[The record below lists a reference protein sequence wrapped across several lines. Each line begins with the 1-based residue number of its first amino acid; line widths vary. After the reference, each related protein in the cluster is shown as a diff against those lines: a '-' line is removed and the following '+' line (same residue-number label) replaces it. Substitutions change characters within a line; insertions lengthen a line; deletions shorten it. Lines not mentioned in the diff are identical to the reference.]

1 MRAKNTNFKFNKKSL
16 KTFKLSDDKN
26 KKLNEDYYSK
36 IILNFFESD
45 KIKEESKNNINNNN
59 NKIKKINKI
68 KLSSNSSNRILK
80 ISLNANNKFPK
91 KNNNDINNINNNIGS
106 IVPERKTENLNKKQ
120 VTKKIIQSISEKN
133 IIKDNKKNEK
143 NEKNI
148 SKSKTNIN
156 RELNTNSKKKKENS
170 INSINYNNINNIH
183 NNIIKHHLFINNN
196 HPPKIQ
202 NNIINNN
209 NYKEKKNKSL
219 DKRKERKIKNYGDKR
234 NIINLR
240 INVNE
245 MINYK
250 KPSYQINHINK
261 NNKAILN
268 RSLNKRNKKNNNNKK
283 NRSPENSKIEGN
295 NILNVNINYIR
306 DKNANM
312 NTNKTKKI
320 NTDINS
326 NSKLNNAKKFKKN
339 TDNNSSKNILDK
351 NNKIINH
358 PRRIIEKKTIKNIIS
373 LNLSNSK
380 KNNASKQ
387 QMTFKRIK
395 VESIKIDLNS
405 INPQKNN
412 SFISQEKTTAE
423 NPILNDKNNLTLR
436 GTEIPKF
443 SKINNKYTELNLVG
457 QTDISDL
464 NRSFKTS
471 FSVNKAR
478 SLSKKREE
486 MKRNKL
492 NNLEGTNDEEEN
504 TKKLDNILISL
515 SNISHVEPK
524 ELAGKSEPKKLI
536 DKIRKFKKLQKL
548 E

>member
-1 MRAKNTNFKFNKKSL
+1 MRQKNTNFRFNKKSL
-16 KTFKLSDDKN
+16 KTFKISDDKN
-26 KKLNEDYYSK
+26 KKLNDDYYSK
-36 IILNFFESD
+36 IISNFFESD
-45 KIKEESKNNINNNN
+45 KTKEESKNNNTN

-80 ISLNANNKFPK
+80 ITLNANNKFLK
-91 KNNNDINNINNNIGS
+91 KNNIDLSNNIGP
-106 IVPERKTENLNKKQ
+106 IIPERKTENLNKKQ
-120 VTKKIIQSISEKN
+120 VTKKMIQSISEKN
-133 IIKDNKKNEK
+133 IYKDNKKYEK
-143 NEKNI
+143 NDKNM

-156 RELNTNSKKKKENS
+156 MELNANSNKKKENS
-170 INSINYNNINNIH
+170 NNHNNIN

-196 HPPKIQ
+196 HPQKFQ
-202 NNIINNN
+202 NNLINNN
-209 NYKEKKNKSL
+209 NNSNKENKNKSL
-219 DKRKERKIKNYGDKR
+219 DKRKERKIKNIGDKK

-245 MINYK
+245 MISYK
-250 KPSYQINHINK
+250 KASYQINHINK
-261 NNKAILN
+261 NNKAFLN
-268 RSLNKRNKKNNNNKK
+268 RSLNKRNKKNNKK

-295 NILNVNINYIR
+295 NIVNVNLNIR
-306 DKNANM
+306 DKNMNI

-326 NSKLNNAKKFKKN
+326 SSKLNNTKKFKKN

-351 NNKIINH
+351 SNKIIIH
-358 PRRIIEKKTIKNIIS
+358 PKRIIEKKTIKNIIN
-373 LNLSNSK
+373 LNSSNSK
-380 KNNASKQ
+380 KSNASKQ

-405 INPQKNN
+405 INPKKNN

-457 QTDISDL
+457 QTDMSDL

-486 MKRNKL
+486 MKRSKL
-492 NNLEGTNDEEEN
+492 NNLEGVNDEEEN
-504 TKKLDNILISL
+504 RKKLNNILISL
-515 SNISHVEPK
+515 SNISHVGSK
-524 ELAGKSEPKKLI
+524 ELVGKSEPKKLI
-536 DKIRKFKKLQKL
+536 DKIRKFKKMKNL

>member
-16 KTFKLSDDKN
+16 KTFKLSNDKN
-26 KKLNEDYYSK
+26 TKLNDDYYSK

-45 KIKEESKNNINNNN
+45 KTKEESKNNINNNN
-59 NKIKKINKI
+59 TKIKKINKI

-91 KNNNDINNINNNIGS
+91 KNNNDINNINNNIGLN
-106 IVPERKTENLNKKQ
+106 VPERKTENLNKKQ

-133 IIKDNKKNEK
+133 INRENKKNDK
-143 NEKNI
+143 NDKNI

-156 RELNTNSKKKKENS
+156 RELNTNSKKKKEN
-170 INSINYNNINNIH
+170 NYNNVH

-196 HPPKIQ
+196 HQQKVQ
-202 NNIINNN
+202 NNLVNNN
-209 NYKEKKNKSL
+209 NIKEKKNKSL
-219 DKRKERKIKNYGDKR
+219 DKRKERKTKNYGDKR

-245 MINYK
+245 VINYK

-261 NNKAILN
+261 SNKAVLN
-268 RSLNKRNKKNNNNKK
+268 RSLNKRNKKNNNKK
-283 NRSPENSKIEGN
+283 NRSPEYSKIEGN
-295 NILNVNINYIR
+295 NILNANVGGIR
-306 DKNANM
+306 DKNMNI

-326 NSKLNNAKKFKKN
+326 NSKLNNTKKFKKN
-339 TDNNSSKNILDK
+339 TDNNSSSKNILDK
-351 NNKIINH
+351 STKLINYSK
-358 PRRIIEKKTIKNIIS
+358 RIIEKKTLKNIIS

-380 KNNASKQ
+380 KSSNSKQ
-387 QMTFKRIK
+387 QMTYKRIK

-405 INPQKNN
+405 INPQKNNN

-492 NNLEGTNDEEEN
+492 NNLEGVNDVEEN
-504 TKKLDNILISL
+504 KKKLNNILISL
-515 SNISHVEPK
+515 SNISHVEAK

>member
-250 KPSYQINHINK
+250 KQSYQINHINK

-492 NNLEGTNDEEEN
+492 NNLEETNDEEEN